1 MTAELIHRLHFA
13 FTITFHY
20 LFPQLTMGLALLIVV
35 LKTVALRTRQRNM
48 GPRGALLGPHLRH
61 QLRLR
66 RGHRH
71 SHGVR
76 VRHQLGAVL
85 AALGR
90 RDRPAAGHG
99 RRLQLLSGVGV
110 SRPVSLRRKAH
121 LAARCTGSRR
131 SWSFSARGSRASSS
145 SSPTRGCSIPWPSIA
160 CPTGSSKCSASG
172 NCC

>member
-35 LKTVALRTRQRNM
+35 LKTVALKTGSEAV
-48 GPRGALLGPHLRH
+48 GPRGALLGTHLRH
-61 QLRLR
+61 QLCLR

-85 AALGR
+85 AALRR

-110 SRPVSLRRKAH
+110 SRPVSLRRKATLEAH
-121 LAARCTGSRR
+121 ALVLGGDGLR
-131 SWSFSARGSRASSS
+131 SARGSPASSS
-145 SSPTRGCSIPWPSIA
+145 S
-160 CPTGSSKCSASG
+160 
-172 NCC
+172 